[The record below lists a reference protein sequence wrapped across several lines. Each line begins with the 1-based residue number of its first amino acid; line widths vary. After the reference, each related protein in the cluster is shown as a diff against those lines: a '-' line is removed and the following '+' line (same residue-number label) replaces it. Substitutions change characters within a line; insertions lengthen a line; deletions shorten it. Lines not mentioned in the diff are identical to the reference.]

1 MRAYILYYVALHVQF
16 MVEWMVTWVM
26 PKYQQDDEQLSDGVN
41 LLISILVRYPEIGT
55 ISFDPQN
62 DNLKMTFL
70 LSGIPSP
77 QEFETIRQLLANSVY
92 AYQMLGGVTGTVID
106 IQLSSYDNVA
116 MVTIV
121 RDVNTLSKGE
131 IALVI
136 TLLRE
141 KLRERLITDHNESMQ
156 EEDLLLQEELIDNML
171 ESMKQRQTVQSLIAI
186 REDGRVLVFNK

>member
-1 MRAYILYYVALHVQF
+1 M
-16 MVEWMVTWVM
+16 TWIM
-26 PKYQQDDEQLSDGVN
+26 PKYQQNDEQLSDGVN

-77 QEFETIRQLLANSVY
+77 QEFEAIRQLLSNSVY
-92 AYQMLGGVTGTVID
+92 AYQMLEGVTGTIID
-106 IQLSSYDNVA
+106 IQLSSYDKVA
-116 MVTIV
+116 MLTIV